1 LKTNRRRSG
10 ISEFIAALIMIA
22 ITLVA
27 GTAAFGWIL
36 SQAGTS
42 EQSYGNSVAVG
53 VNFLNERFTLVSQS
67 YTTAGGGACGAG
79 KCTDANFWLYNTG
92 TVSFTL
98 LSIQVKSIT
107 TPPDN
112 NAINVVFTRAAT
124 GGNATIYI
132 NGVRTFCLTAT
143 GWNMGVV
150 PLPSSQLSGTPFHFS
165 MPAACGVLPQI
176 YLFDGTTYTISL
188 TGLYGNIVTE
198 SITPNG

>member
-1 LKTNRRRSG
+1 MRIHRRRSG

-27 GTAAFGWIL
+27 GTAAFGWIM
-36 SQAGTS
+36 SQAGVS
-42 EQSYGNSVAVG
+42 ETSYGNSVAVG
-53 VNFLNERFTLVSQS
+53 VNFLNERFTIVSQS
-67 YTTAGGGACGAG
+67 FTAGGAACGAG

-92 TVSFTL
+92 SVSFTL
-98 LSIQVKSIT
+98 VSIQVKSLT

-112 NAINVVFTRAAT
+112 NAINILFTSAAT
-124 GGNATIYI
+124 GGNATVYI
-132 NGVRTFCLTAT
+132 NGARSSCITAK

-150 PLPSSQLSGTPFHFS
+150 PLPSGSLSSTPFHFA
-165 MPAACGVLPQI
+165 MPAACGAIPQL
-176 YLFDGTTYTISL
+176 YLFDGTTYTVSL